1 MPAPEISF
9 DRGYFGSVSAL
20 APADQ
25 ARCNDA
31 LLDFQRNPNH
41 PGLRL
46 APVRGD
52 PSGRLHKIRA
62 SDNIRV
68 LLARQGNVF
77 VFLEAGQRQDIYAKA
92 ERARFF
98 VNRGQG
104 QIGLVTFVDRHD
116 AAADVADKEEVLGE
130 RHAADTATR
139 RVVDHWADHELIEA
153 GFDEEEVV
161 RIRSLEFMDQ
171 VLELF
176 DEGWDEESVE
186 LLLELLEMTPEE
198 WRQPAL
204 LGDPAE
210 DRFRRAI
217 SEFGAQHMIS
227 RLFSPDEVAE
237 IAAKPIE
244 DWMIFL
250 HPEQRV
256 FVERRNDGPAR
267 VRGSAGTGKTV
278 VALHRAAEL
287 ARRFREEED
296 PGQILFTTFVRTLP
310 PVFESLYDRMP
321 DSVRGAV
328 EFINIDRLA
337 GQICDQDGTRRRT
350 DPSAINPAWAKA
362 WRTVGDDS
370 PLGRAGLSRQY
381 LKDEITHVIKG
392 RGLEDLDEYLAI
404 QRTGRGT
411 RFTPGMREQ
420 AWELRLVWDQE
431 MDARGTIDFPD
442 VLIQALNIVQRREA
456 PTYRSAIIDEAQ
468 DLTLTGLRLV
478 RALVNGPE
486 EIDRSDGLL
495 IVGDGAQRIYP
506 GAFTLRQAGLEVR
519 GRTSVLRR
527 NYRNTRQILAAAAAI
542 AGRERVVDLDEEF
555 DRIEDIGLAS
565 RDGALPLA
573 AHCSDAESEAAYLA
587 EQIRLLT
594 ASEAINLGDIG
605 VFVPTNR
612 LVNRFVHRL
621 DGQGIASRKLDHY
634 DGVPTPEVKVGTYAR
649 SKGLEFKAV
658 LLPGVEAGVV
668 PRARTAGQDE
678 TEYLDQRALGV
689 SQFFVAMTR
698 ARDNLILTYVGEPSE
713 LLVDAL
719 EYFENVDV

>member
-1 MPAPEISF
+1 MPEPEFSF
-9 DRGYFGSVSAL
+9 DRAFFRFLEAL
-20 APADQ
+20 DPADQ
-25 ARCNDA
+25 ARCMSAINDFIR
-31 LLDFQRNPNH
+31 DPNH

-46 APVRGD
+46 GPVHGD
-52 PSGRLHKIRA
+52 PLGRLYKIRA
-62 SDNIRV
+62 SLSIRI
-68 LLARQGNVF
+68 LLARVGNVF
-77 VFLEAGQRQDIYAKA
+77 VFLEAGQREDIY
-92 ERARFF
+92 ERARHSRFLI
-98 VNRGQG
+98 NRGQET
-104 QIGLVTFVDRHD
+104 IRLVEWVPPHEGNRGREP
-116 AAADVADKEEVLGE
+116 AADVQPAMGDECP
-130 RHAADTATR
+130 
-139 RVVDHWADHELIEA
+139 RVADHWEDHELIDA
-153 GFDEEEVV
+153 GFDETEVE
-161 RIRSLEFMDQ
+161 RIRNLDTMEQ
-171 VLELF
+171 VLGLF
-176 DEGWDEESVE
+176 EEGWDEESVQN
-186 LLLELLEMTPEE
+186 LLDILEMTPEE

-621 DGQGIASRKLDHY
+621 DGQGIPSRKLDHY

>member
-1 MPAPEISF
+1 MPEPEFSF
-9 DRGYFGSVSAL
+9 DRAFFRFLEAL
-20 APADQ
+20 DPADQ
-25 ARCNDA
+25 ARCMSAINDFIR
-31 LLDFQRNPNH
+31 DPNH

-46 APVRGD
+46 GPVHGD
-52 PSGRLHKIRA
+52 PLGRLYKIRA
-62 SDNIRV
+62 SLSIRI
-68 LLARQGNVF
+68 LLARVGNVF
-77 VFLEAGQRQDIYAKA
+77 VFLEAGQREDIY
-92 ERARFF
+92 ERARHSRFLI
-98 VNRGQG
+98 NRGQET
-104 QIGLVTFVDRHD
+104 IRLVEWVPPHEGNRGREP
-116 AAADVADKEEVLGE
+116 AADVQPAMGDECP
-130 RHAADTATR
+130 
-139 RVVDHWADHELIEA
+139 RVADHWEDHELIDA
-153 GFDEEEVV
+153 GFDETEVE
-161 RIRSLEFMDQ
+161 RIRNLDTMEQ
-171 VLELF
+171 VLGLF
-176 DEGWDEESVE
+176 EEGWDEESVQN
-186 LLLELLEMTPEE
+186 LLDILEMTPEE

-392 RGLEDLDEYLAI
+392 RGLEDLDEYVEI

>member
-1 MPAPEISF
+1 MPEPEFSF
-9 DRGYFGSVSAL
+9 DRAFFRFLEAL
-20 APADQ
+20 DPADQ
-25 ARCNDA
+25 ARCMSAINDFIR
-31 LLDFQRNPNH
+31 DPNH

-46 APVRGD
+46 GPVHGD
-52 PSGRLHKIRA
+52 PLGRLYKIRA
-62 SDNIRV
+62 SLSIRI
-68 LLARQGNVF
+68 LLARVGNVF
-77 VFLEAGQRQDIYAKA
+77 VFLEAGQREDIY
-92 ERARFF
+92 ERARHSRFLI
-98 VNRGQG
+98 NRGQET
-104 QIGLVTFVDRHD
+104 IRLVEWVPPHEGNRGREP
-116 AAADVADKEEVLGE
+116 AADVQPAMGDECP
-130 RHAADTATR
+130 
-139 RVVDHWADHELIEA
+139 RVADHWEDHELIDA
-153 GFDEEEVV
+153 GFDETEVE
-161 RIRSLEFMDQ
+161 RIRNLDTMEQ
-171 VLELF
+171 VLGLF
-176 DEGWDEESVE
+176 EEGWDEESVQN
-186 LLLELLEMTPEE
+186 LLDILEMTPDE

-392 RGLEDLDEYLAI
+392 RGLEDLDEYLEI

-621 DGQGIASRKLDHY
+621 DGQGIPSRKLDHY

>member
-1 MPAPEISF
+1 MPEPEFSF
-9 DRGYFGSVSAL
+9 DRAFFRFLEAL
-20 APADQ
+20 DPADQ
-25 ARCNDA
+25 ARCMSAINDFIR
-31 LLDFQRNPNH
+31 DPNH

-46 APVRGD
+46 GPVHGD
-52 PSGRLHKIRA
+52 PLGRLYKIRA
-62 SDNIRV
+62 SLSIRI
-68 LLARQGNVF
+68 LLARVGNVF
-77 VFLEAGQRQDIYAKA
+77 VFLEPGQREDIY
-92 ERARFF
+92 ERARHSRFLI
-98 VNRGQG
+98 NRGQET
-104 QIGLVTFVDRHD
+104 IRLVEWVPPHEGNQGREP
-116 AAADVADKEEVLGE
+116 AADVQPAMGDECP
-130 RHAADTATR
+130 
-139 RVVDHWADHELIEA
+139 RVADHWEDHELIDA
-153 GFDEEEVV
+153 GFDETEVE
-161 RIRSLEFMDQ
+161 RIRNLDTMEQ
-171 VLELF
+171 VLGLF
-176 DEGWDEESVE
+176 EEGWDEESVQN
-186 LLLELLEMTPEE
+186 LLDILEMTPEE

-621 DGQGIASRKLDHY
+621 DGQGIPSRKLDHY

>member
-1 MPAPEISF
+1 MPEPEFSF
-9 DRGYFGSVSAL
+9 DRAFFRFLEAL
-20 APADQ
+20 DPADQ
-25 ARCNDA
+25 ARCMSAINDFIR
-31 LLDFQRNPNH
+31 DPNH

-46 APVRGD
+46 GPVHGD
-52 PSGRLHKIRA
+52 PLGRLYKIRA
-62 SDNIRV
+62 SLSIRI
-68 LLARQGNVF
+68 LLARVGNVF
-77 VFLEAGQRQDIYAKA
+77 VFLEAGQREDIY
-92 ERARFF
+92 ERARHSRFLI
-98 VNRGQG
+98 NRGQET
-104 QIGLVTFVDRHD
+104 IRLVEWVPPHEGNRGREP
-116 AAADVADKEEVLGE
+116 AADVQPAMGDECP
-130 RHAADTATR
+130 
-139 RVVDHWADHELIEA
+139 RVADHWEDHELIDA
-153 GFDEEEVV
+153 GFDETEVE
-161 RIRSLEFMDQ
+161 RIRNLDTMEQ
-171 VLELF
+171 VLGLF
-176 DEGWDEESVE
+176 EEGWDEESVQN
-186 LLLELLEMTPEE
+186 LLDILEMTPEE

-392 RGLEDLDEYLAI
+392 RGLEDLDEYLEI

>member
-1 MPAPEISF
+1 MPEPEFSF
-9 DRGYFGSVSAL
+9 DRAFFRFLEAL
-20 APADQ
+20 DPADQ
-25 ARCNDA
+25 ARCMSAINDFIR
-31 LLDFQRNPNH
+31 DPNH

-46 APVRGD
+46 GPVHGD
-52 PSGRLHKIRA
+52 PLGRLYKIRA
-62 SDNIRV
+62 SLSIRI
-68 LLARQGNVF
+68 LLARVGNVF
-77 VFLEAGQRQDIYAKA
+77 VFLEAGQREDIY
-92 ERARFF
+92 ERARHSRFLI
-98 VNRGQG
+98 NRGQET
-104 QIGLVTFVDRHD
+104 IRLVEWVPPHEGNRGREP
-116 AAADVADKEEVLGE
+116 AADVQPAMGDECP
-130 RHAADTATR
+130 
-139 RVVDHWADHELIEA
+139 RVADHWEDHELIDA
-153 GFDEEEVV
+153 GFDETEVE
-161 RIRSLEFMDQ
+161 RIRNLDTMEQ
-171 VLELF
+171 VLGLF
-176 DEGWDEESVE
+176 EEGWDEESVQN
-186 LLLELLEMTPEE
+186 LLDILEMTPEE

>member
-1 MPAPEISF
+1 MPEPEFSF
-9 DRGYFGSVSAL
+9 DRAFFRFLEAL
-20 APADQ
+20 DPADQ
-25 ARCNDA
+25 ARCMSAINDFIR
-31 LLDFQRNPNH
+31 DPNH

-46 APVRGD
+46 GPVHGD
-52 PSGRLHKIRA
+52 PLGRLYKIRA
-62 SDNIRV
+62 SLSIRI
-68 LLARQGNVF
+68 LLARVGNVF
-77 VFLEAGQRQDIYAKA
+77 VFLEAGQREDIY
-92 ERARFF
+92 ERARHSRFLI
-98 VNRGQG
+98 NRGQET
-104 QIGLVTFVDRHD
+104 IRLVEWVPPHEGNRGREP
-116 AAADVADKEEVLGE
+116 AADVQPAMGDECP
-130 RHAADTATR
+130 
-139 RVVDHWADHELIEA
+139 RVADHWEDHELIDA
-153 GFDEEEVV
+153 GFDETEVE
-161 RIRSLEFMDQ
+161 RIRNLDTMEQ
-171 VLELF
+171 VLGLF
-176 DEGWDEESVE
+176 EEGWDEESVQN
-186 LLLELLEMTPEE
+186 LLDILEMTPEE

-392 RGLEDLDEYLAI
+392 RGLEDLDEYVEI

-573 AHCSDAESEAAYLA
+573 AHCSDAESEAAYLD

-621 DGQGIASRKLDHY
+621 DGQGIPSRKLDHY